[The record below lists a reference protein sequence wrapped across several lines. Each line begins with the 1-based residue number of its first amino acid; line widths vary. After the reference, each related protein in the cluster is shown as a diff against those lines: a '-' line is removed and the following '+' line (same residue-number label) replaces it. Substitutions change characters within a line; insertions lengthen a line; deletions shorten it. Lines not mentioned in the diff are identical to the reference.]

1 MNVNKSV
8 DHGKSVFQ
16 TIEVK
21 PKKTIEMVTKNVRY
35 PTIIRK
41 HNLKMTMD
49 RLNDFRSTMQE
60 IINVKN
66 GILPKDADDDFVMN
80 EMDYEDT
87 VNITNQKTPKASR
100 KLAVKLPVLKGSNEV
115 SKT

>member
-1 MNVNKSV
+1 
-8 DHGKSVFQ
+8 
-16 TIEVK
+16 
-21 PKKTIEMVTKNVRY
+21 MVTKNVRY